1 MSLCQDDG
9 TTEMDH
15 EKPEPDVKYEWMNKI
30 LKLFVW
36 KITNYFTYKMV
47 IFSSSIP
54 PLLVQLQ
61 CDKK

>member
-1 MSLCQDDG
+1 MSLCQADG

-47 IFSSSIP
+47 ITAS
-54 PLLVQLQ
+54 LL
-61 CDKK
+61 K